1 MDAALSLLPVFLVIA
16 LGHLIRR
23 VNLIGESDWAS
34 IDRLAYYVLFPA
46 ILIKEI
52 GAADFAGVPVVRMAA
67 AMMLAVVAFGVLLLL
82 ARPALKRALGMNEPQ
97 FTSLF
102 QGATRWHTFIALAVL
117 PLTLGPGSLAL
128 AAVSMAAM
136 IPLLNV
142 MTIVVMTVCLGGRL
156 DAAAISKAIATNPFV
171 VGTAIGLAV
180 AAGGVQPAPSL
191 VSVLDIVGRG
201 ALGVA
206 LLSVGAGLRFDQ
218 LRRTGAAV
226 MAATVMKLVAMPL
239 AMVAFTTLLGVGG
252 LPQAVAVISG
262 AVPTGSGGYILAR
275 QMGGDA
281 PMFAAILTLQ
291 VIVSA
296 VTLPLWAAWLTG

>member
-52 GAADFAGVPVVRMAA
+52 GAANFEGVPVVRMAA
-67 AMMLAVVAFGVLLLL
+67 AMMLAVVAFGLLLLL

>member
-52 GAADFAGVPVVRMAA
+52 GAANFEGVPVVRMAA
-67 AMMLAVVAFGVLLLL
+67 AMMLAVVAFGFVLLL

-156 DAAAISKAIATNPFV
+156 DVAAIGKAIATNPFV
-171 VGTAIGLAV
+171 VGTAIGLAI
-180 AAGGVQPAPSL
+180 AAGGVPLAPAL

-206 LLSVGAGLRFDQ
+206 LLSVGAGLQFDQ
-218 LRRTGAAV
+218 LRKTGAAV
-226 MAATVMKLVAMPL
+226 VTATAMKLVAMPL

-291 VIVSA
+291 VVVSA
-296 VTLPLWAAWLTG
+296 LTLPLWAAWLTG

>member
-67 AMMLAVVAFGVLLLL
+67 AMMLAVVAFGILLLL

-156 DAAAISKAIATNPFV
+156 DAAAIGKAIATNPFV

-226 MAATVMKLVAMPL
+226 VAATVMKLVAMPL

>member
-67 AMMLAVVAFGVLLLL
+67 AMMLAVVAFGLLLLL

-156 DAAAISKAIATNPFV
+156 DAAAIGKAIATNPFV

-180 AAGGVQPAPSL
+180 AAGGVPLAPAL

>member
-67 AMMLAVVAFGVLLLL
+67 AMMLAVVAFGILLLL

-156 DAAAISKAIATNPFV
+156 DAAAIGKAIATNPFV

-180 AAGGVQPAPSL
+180 AAGGVPLAPAL

-226 MAATVMKLVAMPL
+226 VAATVMKLVAMPL

>member
-52 GAADFAGVPVVRMAA
+52 GAANFEGVPVVRMAA
-67 AMMLAVVAFGVLLLL
+67 AMMLAVVAFGFVLLL

-117 PLTLGPGSLAL
+117 PLTLGSGSLAL

-156 DAAAISKAIATNPFV
+156 DAAAIGKAIATNPFV
-171 VGTAIGLAV
+171 VGTAIGLAI
-180 AAGGVQPAPSL
+180 AAGGVPLAPAL

-226 MAATVMKLVAMPL
+226 VTATAMKLVAMPL

-291 VIVSA
+291 VVVSA
-296 VTLPLWAAWLTG
+296 LTLPLWAAWLTG

>member
-1 MDAALSLLPVFLVIA
+1 MDAALSLLPVFLTIA
-16 LGHLIRR
+16 AGFLVRRIDLIR
-23 VNLIGESDWAS
+23 EADWTS

-52 GAADFAGVPVVRMAA
+52 GTASFEGVPVFRMAA
-67 AMMLAVVAFGVLLLL
+67 AMMLAVIAFAVLLLVL
-82 ARPALKRALGMNEPQ
+82 RPTLKRWLAMNDPQ
-97 FTSLF
+97 YTSLF

-136 IPLLNV
+136 IPLLNI
-142 MTIVVMTVCLGGRL
+142 MTIVVMTVYLGGRL
-156 DAAAISKAIATNPFV
+156 DAAAIGKAVITNPFV
-171 VGTAIGLAV
+171 VGTAVGLFIAV
-180 AAGGVQPAPSL
+180 AGVPMGATAVTL
-191 VSVLDIVGRG
+191 LDIVGRG

-206 LLSVGAGLRFDQ
+206 LLSVGAGLRLDQ
-218 LRRTGAAV
+218 VKAV
-226 MAATVMKLVAMPL
+226 GVPVAVTAGLKLVAMPAFML
-239 AMVAFTTLLGVGG
+239 AFTSLLGVGG

-296 VTLPLWAAWLTG
+296 VTLPLWAAYLTG

>member
-1 MDAALSLLPVFLVIA
+1 MAAALSLLPVFLVIA
-16 LGHLIRR
+16 AGFLIRR
-23 VNLIGESDWAS
+23 VNLIREADWAGV
-34 IDRLAYYVLFPA
+34 DRLAYYVLFPA
-46 ILIKEI
+46 ILIREI
-52 GAADFAGVPVVRMAA
+52 GTANFEGVPVVRMAA
-67 AMMLAVVAFGVLLLL
+67 AMMLAVAAFGILLLL
-82 ARPALKRALGMNEPQ
+82 ARPALKRTLGMNDPQ

-117 PLTLGPGSLAL
+117 PLTLGPGALAL

-136 IPLLNV
+136 IPLLNI

-156 DAAAISKAIATNPFV
+156 DAAAIAKAVATNPFV
-171 VGTAIGLAV
+171 VGTAIGLAI
-180 AAGGVQPAPSL
+180 AAAHVPLAPAL
-191 VSVLDIVGRG
+191 VSALDIVGRG

-206 LLSVGAGLRFDQ
+206 LLSVGAGLQFDQ
-218 LRRTGAAV
+218 LRRTGSAV
-226 MAATVMKLVAMPL
+226 VATTGLKLVAMP
-239 AMVAFTTLLGVGG
+239 AVMFAFTWLLGVGG

-262 AVPTGSGGYILAR
+262 ATPTGSGGYILAR

-296 VTLPLWAAWLTG
+296 VTLPLWAAFLTG